1 MWDDESGQGSSKRL
15 RGQDSQS
22 RLLGESSSGSSQND
36 LLTDMIIGC
45 SAATQHVI
53 RKIHQVAAHPETTVL
68 LQGESGTGKDVVA
81 QAIHQVS
88 SRAACQF
95 VPINCAA
102 IPEALLESE
111 LFGVE
116 AGAFTDAKVSRDG
129 YILRANR
136 GTLFLDEIGSM
147 PRVLQAKLLRF
158 LETRSFQRV
167 GGSKQ
172 IHVNLRVISA
182 TNVDLQSAVAD
193 KTFRD
198 DLFYRLKVFFIY
210 LSPLRE
216 RPEDIE
222 PLVEHFLQLYS
233 IKGDKPLRISKE
245 AMEMLQRYSWPG
257 NIRELRSVI
266 ESGQILCD
274 KNIIMPKD
282 LPEGIHKAATNAS
295 QHLCKIVQQMQLP
308 PEGLDLRAF
317 LSSIEQRFLQ
327 EALNRC
333 NGNQVRAAALL
344 RISRDQLRYRLLE
357 NAPSA
362 RSSSKS

>member
-1 MWDDESGQGSSKRL
+1 MRDDSGQENSKRV
-15 RGQDSQS
+15 RGQDSQTRS
-22 RLLGESSSGSSQND
+22 FGESSSGSSQND
-36 LLTDMIIGC
+36 LLTGMIIGR
-45 SAATQHVI
+45 SAAIQNVI
-53 RKIHQVAAHPETTVL
+53 SMIHQVAAYPETTVL
-68 LQGESGTGKDVVA
+68 LQGESGTGKDVIA
-81 QAIHQVS
+81 HAIHQLS
-88 SRAACQF
+88 SRAAHQL

-116 AGAFTDAKVSRDG
+116 AGAFTDAKASRDG

-147 PRVLQAKLLRF
+147 PLVLQAKLLRF
-158 LETRSFQRV
+158 LETLSFQRL
-167 GGSKQ
+167 GGTKQ

-182 TNVDLQSAVAD
+182 TNVDLQSAVAH

-233 IKGDKPLRISKE
+233 IKGDKQLRISKE
-245 AMEMLQRYSWPG
+245 AMETLQRYPWPG

-266 ESGQILCD
+266 QRGQILCD
-274 KNIIMPKD
+274 DNIIMPKD
-282 LPEGIHKAATNAS
+282 LPESIHKTAKNAS
-295 QHLCKIVQQMQLP
+295 YRLREIVQQMHLP
-308 PEGLDLRAF
+308 PEGFDLRAF
-317 LSSIEQRFLQ
+317 LSSIEHRFLQ
-327 EALNRC
+327 EALEQS
-333 NGNQVRAAALL
+333 NGNQVHAAALL
-344 RISRDQLRYRLLE
+344 HISRDQLRYSLLE
-357 NAPSA
+357 ISP
-362 RSSSKS
+362 RTKSYRKS